1 MKKHTFLFLALISI
15 ISVTLFYLFRLS
27 SSPVYAD
34 EIEDLQKQIDQLNK
48 AREQSV
54 NATKPLEGQ
63 LGNLKTQLAQI
74 QVQLNNLTQNISQK
88 EKELQVREDNLVV
101 EQALLSSR
109 VRSYYIKSF
118 LTSPLVLLF
127 SSTGSSDVLRDL
139 FYRQVTTQQDQKVIE
154 SVASEMIDLSA
165 QKDKLEKDKAQ
176 AASLQAQVD
185 QNAKFIAG
193 EIDKAK
199 KYQADLSSQIA
210 QLTAKQQ
217 AILAAKNG
225 TFYTTVGD
233 VPLSDDP
240 KASPNYD
247 PGFSPAYGLFSFGA
261 YSHRNGMSQY
271 GAWGRAKSGQDDNA
285 ILQAYYGQTPI
296 HRDMPTTINT
306 DQGSLP
312 FETQY
317 LYGIAEMPS
326 TWTDNNSAAL
336 KAQAI
341 AARTYAYH
349 YTQGGSRICTNE
361 NCQVYSGSKASNPP
375 QSWKDAVDST
385 KGTILPDGVSAQ
397 YSSTTGG
404 YLNTSGWDTKCGN
417 QGCWTPDA
425 YEKIAGS
432 PWFYKGWY
440 TESYDIN
447 SATCGRSD
455 PWLHL
460 NEMADILNAYLVQNK
475 PGVDNGRI
483 TPVTTSCWG
492 GNPYSLDDLT
502 NLANSVGG
510 GSVSSISSVSVSYS
524 TGGSTS
530 TVTFSTN
537 RGDISINGSD
547 FKTIFNL
554 RAPGYISIKSPLY
567 NVEHK

>member
-1 MKKHTFLFLALISI
+1 MKKNIFLL
-15 ISVTLFYLFRLS
+15 VLFFIGIFSLVYLFNYN
-27 SSPVYAD
+27 SSPVFAD
-34 EIEDLQKQIDQLNK
+34 EIEDLQKQIDQLNQ
-48 AREQSV
+48 AREQSI
-54 NATKPLEGQ
+54 NATKPLEGE
-63 LGNLKTQLAQI
+63 LGNLKIQLAQI
-74 QVQLNNLTQNISQK
+74 QVQLNNLTLNIAHK

-118 LTSPLVLLF
+118 MTSPLILLF
-127 SSTGSSDVLRDL
+127 SANGSSDVLRDL

-165 QKDKLEKDKAQ
+165 QKDKLEKDKTQ
-176 AASLQAQVD
+176 AANLQAQVD
-185 QNAKFIAG
+185 QNAKFLAG
-193 EIDKAK
+193 EIDKAQ
-199 KYQADLSSQIA
+199 KYQKDLSNQIA
-210 QLTAKQQ
+210 QLTAEQQ

-225 TFYTTVGD
+225 TFYTSVGD
-233 VPLSDDP
+233 VPLADDP
-240 KASPNYD
+240 KASPNYN
-247 PGFSPAYGLFSFGA
+247 PGFSPAYALFSFGA

-271 GAWGRAKSGQDDNA
+271 GAWGRAKSGQDYSA
-285 ILQAYYGQTPI
+285 ILQAYYGQAPI
-296 HRDMPTTINT
+296 HRDMPATINT
-306 DQGSLP
+306 DQGSMS
-312 FETQY
+312 FEDHY
-317 LYGIAEMPS
+317 MYGIAEMPAS
-326 TWTDNNSAAL
+326 WTDNNSAAL

-349 YTQGGSRICTNE
+349 YTQGGGSICTNE
-361 NCQVYSGSKASNPP
+361 NCQVYSSSKASNPP
-375 QSWKDAVDST
+375 QAWKDAVDST

-397 YSSTTGG
+397 YSSTSGG

-425 YEKIAGS
+425 YEKIASS

-440 TESYDIN
+440 TQGYDIN
-447 SATCGRSD
+447 SATCGRND
-455 PWLHL
+455 PWLHE

-475 PGVDNGRI
+475 SGVDNSRI

-492 GNPYSLDDLT
+492 GNPYSLDDLK
-502 NLANSVGG
+502 NLADSVGG
-510 GSVSSISSVSVSYS
+510 GSVSSISSVSASYS

-530 TVTFSTN
+530 NVTFSTN
-537 RGDISINGSD
+537 RGDISINGAD

-554 RAPGYISIKSPLY
+554 RAPGYTSIKSPLF